1 MNRNVVQAGSLFGG
15 VAGALT
21 SAAAGICCIGPL
33 ALTLLGV
40 NGAILAAGIKPYRT
54 YLLAASALLIGL
66 AFWGVYGRRLAVV
79 GANCSVRA
87 GRVAKAVVWFASAI
101 WVSAFLI
108 GFAADRYW
116 L

>member
-1 MNRNVVQAGSLFGG
+1 MNRNVTQAGSLIGG

-21 SAAAGICCIGPL
+21 SAAASICCIGPL

-40 NGAILAAGIKPYRT
+40 NGAIIAAGIKPYRP
-54 YLLAASALLIGL
+54 YLLAASLVLIGAAL
-66 AFWGVYGRRLAVV
+66 WGVYRRKPAVA
-79 GANCSVRA
+79 GAACDVRA
-87 GRVAKAVVWFASAI
+87 GRIAKAVVWFALAI
-101 WVSAFLI
+101 WVGAFLI

>member
-1 MNRNVVQAGSLFGG
+1 MNRNVTQAGSLIGG

-21 SAAAGICCIGPL
+21 SAAASICCIGPL

-40 NGAILAAGIKPYRT
+40 NGAIIAAGLKPYRP
-54 YLLAASALLIGL
+54 YLLAASLVLIGAAL
-66 AFWGVYGRRLAVV
+66 FGVYRRKPAVAGV
-79 GANCSVRA
+79 ACDVRA
-87 GRVAKAVVWFASAI
+87 GRIAKAVVWFALAI
-101 WVSAFLI
+101 WVGAFLI